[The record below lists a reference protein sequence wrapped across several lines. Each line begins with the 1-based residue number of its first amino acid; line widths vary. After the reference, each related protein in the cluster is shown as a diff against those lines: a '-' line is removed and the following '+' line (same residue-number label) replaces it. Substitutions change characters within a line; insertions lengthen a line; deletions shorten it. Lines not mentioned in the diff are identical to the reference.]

1 MKKDAKEVLVKM
13 WSYAESLLKVLNEM
27 IEREPNW
34 ERMGRLSYLLQKLN
48 RSYDELRIALL
59 QSSKGGSTLPAEGK
73 PPMGEGK
80 EREVVK
86 W

>member
-1 MKKDAKEVLVKM
+1 M
-13 WSYAESLLKVLNEM
+13 WGYAESLLKVLNEM

-48 RSYDELRIALL
+48 LSYDELRIALL
-59 QSSKGGSTLPAEGK
+59 QSSKGGSTLPAGGK

-80 EREVVK
+80 EKEV
-86 W
+86 